1 MSVRQ
6 VFSAIILLHIVF
18 NFENN
23 GTEDGSARM
32 DTPTDLMTLEQ
43 RSEYSRLV
51 IEIAATKT
59 EISTIRERIRGN
71 TDSVSVRVGFFRNI
85 HIQVHRFWTMF

>member
-1 MSVRQ
+1 MVM
-6 VFSAIILLHIVF
+6 VLYFIL

-23 GTEDGSARM
+23 DREGGSGRM
-32 DTPTDLMTLEQ
+32 DTPTDLMTSEQ

-71 TDSVSVRVGFFRNI
+71 SNATNVRVDLLRLEI
-85 HIQVHRFWTMF
+85 

>member
-1 MSVRQ
+1 MVLY
-6 VFSAIILLHIVF
+6 FIL

-23 GTEDGSARM
+23 DPESGNGRM
-32 DTPTDLMTLEQ
+32 DTPTDLMTSEQ

-71 TDSVSVRVGFFRNI
+71 SDAASVRVNLLPKYSDIGFGKYVKIELVVVF
-85 HIQVHRFWTMF
+85 T